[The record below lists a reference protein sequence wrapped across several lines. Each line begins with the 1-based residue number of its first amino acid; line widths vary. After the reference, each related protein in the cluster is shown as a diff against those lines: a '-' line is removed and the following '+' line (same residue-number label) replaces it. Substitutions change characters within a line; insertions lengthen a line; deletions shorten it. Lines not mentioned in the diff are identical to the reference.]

1 MASTSAFVLEE
12 RQSRIIAPDDSDFLE
27 SDAESS
33 GTPHPDDLLIESA
46 VLEDLASTPHR
57 SSRHAAARNTPPH
70 KLWPAHP
77 LIRIHKR
84 LWFTWFNGE
93 LPSEDDLNEDDGQ
106 AAARKNFDD
115 AEIKKYVDPTETKPS
130 RLHWFNIDHD
140 LVYLSFWFDWG
151 PLNVGM
157 FYRFCLHVH
166 HMLTDPDMQD
176 ATLVLYTTD
185 APAQKANA
193 ALLVTLYAMII
204 GKVTPSDAFY
214 PISEVEFKPFRDAG
228 YGRADYNLSIQDILY
243 GVHRAINEGLLDLT
257 TFNLDEYE
265 KYEQVS
271 NGDWNW
277 ITPNFIAFAS
287 PNDRNYV
294 EALRVGEGR
303 LPASYSFRPP
313 GEDKLFG
320 KTIRYFKD
328 RGVKL
333 VVRLNNPLYDR
344 EAFLNAGIDHS
355 DMYFDDGSNPTD
367 EILTEFIAKAD
378 KVIAQDGVVAV
389 HCKAGLGRTGVLIG
403 AYLVWKHGFSAG
415 EAIGFMRFMRPGCVV
430 GPQQHFMY
438 QNFVEW
444 IKWGV
449 RDHAMNEA
457 KQLIAEERAKIEAA
471 AQAAANAASASI
483 ATAATP
489 ATRASIKRR
498 AAGSDAAKN
507 AAALDDSFEL
517 HTDADVSLDDDIK
530 HAQLHRQTRKKLD
543 AADEQTDDDEDDED
557 EQRPRQKQKS
567 DVASYVDVH
576 GAEPVTPKAQRGSSR
591 VVPASAAP
599 GVKPAPCVGQP
610 RKSPSPTRKR
620 PAIQA
625 PATVARLELTSR
637 RYPAATRSFNNHLM
651 LSSQSVHLDA
661 LPQASSS
668 SSLSVPVA
676 VTDEADENLDDDEKV
691 RDGGQ
696 VSVSMDS
703 TAARVAAGV
712 LVESRINVVAG
723 STTPRASPKAAMV
736 NLTPSPVARVRGFDS
751 RTRANTIATAT
762 ISTPVR
768 GSSRRDPTASPS
780 PKPEVF
786 RASPNIRDRYGLR
799 DSSHSP
805 PPSTTAA
812 AVASASPR
820 MSTTASPV
828 KPAPSTSA
836 MMASSTS
843 MAKISDAEVLGV
855 IDVIPQQY
863 ASPQRVST
871 RRPSPSPASKL
882 LPKAAQPEASET
894 KMWQDDE
901 NMQPVRAPA
910 AVVHRAPLTASVS
923 TSTMAQQGPKVLRSV
938 KSKPT
943 LNGVASSTNGARVTT
958 VRKPISARPVVAAP
972 AASTAQRS
980 VSAKLAPAPRPPTM
994 RAQKSVADL
1003 RSATAAPRTART
1015 VSSSSN
1021 SSTTATVNTS
1031 SRPASRLTAPTAASA
1046 ARAAAAVAKRAAV
1059 APTGGAPA
1067 AGKAGKAGTAARKV
1081 SSGLN
1086 KASGGSAGAA
1096 GVRRRRS
1103 STGEAGLDV
1112 AA

>member
-12 RQSRIIAPDDSDFLE
+12 RQAHIIAPDDSDFLD
-27 SDAESS
+27 SDAENSC
-33 GTPHPDDLLIESA
+33 TPHPDGELIESA
-46 VLEDLASTPHR
+46 MLEDPAATPHR
-57 SSRHAAARNTPPH
+57 SSRQAARQTSPH

-84 LWFTWFNGE
+84 LWFTYFNGD
-93 LPSEDDLNEDDGQ
+93 LPSEDDLNENDGQ
-106 AAARKNFDD
+106 AAARKNFNDE
-115 AEIKKYVDPTETKPS
+115 EIKKYVDPSETNPS

-185 APAQKANA
+185 VPAQKANA

-204 GKVTPSDAFY
+204 GKVTPADAFY
-214 PISEVEFKPFRDAG
+214 PISELEFKPFRDAG

-294 EALRVGEGR
+294 EALRLGEGR
-303 LPASYSFRPP
+303 LPESYSFRPP

-457 KQLIAEERAKIEAA
+457 RQLIAAERAKIEAA
-471 AQAAANAASASI
+471 AQAAANAAAVANAASAST

-489 ATRASIKRR
+489 ASRASIKRR
-498 AAGSDAAKN
+498 AAGSDADKH
-507 AAALDDSFEL
+507 AAQDDSFEL
-517 HTDADVSLDDDIK
+517 HTDADDSLDEDIK
-530 HAQLHRQTRKKLD
+530 HAHRQTRKKLD
-543 AADEQTDDDEDDED
+543 DQDEQTDGSDDED
-557 EQRPRQKQKS
+557 EQRPRQKQKA
-567 DVASYVDVH
+567 DVASYVDVN
-576 GAEPVTPKAQRGSSR
+576 GGGPVTPKAQRGTSR
-591 VVPASAAP
+591 MAPASAAP

-637 RYPAATRSFNNHLM
+637 RYPAATRSFNSHLM

-661 LPQASSS
+661 LPQSSS
-668 SSLSVPVA
+668 SSGLSVPVVA
-676 VTDEADENLDDDEKV
+676 SGGRGGMVPDDADENLDDDEKV
-691 RDGGQ
+691 HGGGHTASVDGGA
-696 VSVSMDS
+696 
-703 TAARVAAGV
+703 TAAGV
-712 LVESRINVVAG
+712 LVESRINV
-723 STTPRASPKAAMV
+723 SPTTTPRASPKAAMV
-736 NLTPSPVARVRGFDS
+736 NLTPSPVARVRGFES
-751 RTRANTIATAT
+751 RTRSNTIA
-762 ISTPVR
+762 TPVR
-768 GSSRRDPTASPS
+768 GSSRRDPTVSPS

-799 DSSHSP
+799 DSSQSPSP
-805 PPSTTAA
+805 PSVT
-812 AVASASPR
+812 ASPR
-820 MSTTASPV
+820 ASIAASPVTTRVAPMGSRHASPV
-828 KPAPSTSA
+828 KVAPSTA
-836 MMASSTS
+836 VVSSTS
-843 MAKISDAEVLGV
+843 MAHMSDAEVLGV
-855 IDVIPQQY
+855 IDVIPQHV
-863 ASPQRVST
+863 SPQRVST
-871 RRPSPSPASKL
+871 RRPSPSPSSA
-882 LPKAAQPEASET
+882 KAKVVQPETSEG
-894 KMWQDDE
+894 KIAGDDE
-901 NMQPVRAPA
+901 NTQLVQAPV
-910 AVVHRAPLTASVS
+910 VVHRAPLTASVS
-923 TSTMAQQGPKVLRSV
+923 TVQQGPKVLRSV

-943 LNGVASSTNGARVTT
+943 LLNGVSSSTSGARVAT
-958 VRKPISARPVVAAP
+958 VRKPISARPIAP
-972 AASTAQRS
+972 TPIPAGGGGGAQRS
-980 VSAKLAPAPRPPTM
+980 VSAKLTPTVRPTTV

-1003 RSATAAPRTART
+1003 RASTTSAPRTART
-1015 VSSSSN
+1015 VSSSSS
-1021 SSTTATVNTS
+1021 SSTTATVNNS

-1059 APTGGAPA
+1059 APGVAKVG
-1067 AGKAGKAGTAARKV
+1067 ARKV
-1081 SSGLN
+1081 SAALG
-1086 KASGGSAGAA
+1086 KGGSAGA
-1096 GVRRRRS
+1096 VSRRGRRS

-1112 AA
+1112 VA

>member
-12 RQSRIIAPDDSDFLE
+12 RHAHIIAPDDSDFLD
-27 SDAESS
+27 SDAEST
-33 GTPHPDDLLIESA
+33 GATPHPDDHLIESA
-46 VLEDLASTPHR
+46 VLEDLASTPHPP
-57 SSRHAAARNTPPH
+57 SRQHAARHTSPH

-84 LWFTWFNGE
+84 LWFTWFNGD
-93 LPSEDDLNEDDGQ
+93 LPSEDDLNDNDGQ

-115 AEIKKYVDPTETKPS
+115 AEIKKYVDPSETNPS

-166 HMLTDPDMQD
+166 HMLTDPDMHD

-204 GKVTPSDAFY
+204 GKVTPADAFY
-214 PISEVEFKPFRDAG
+214 PISELEFKPFRDAG

-287 PNDRNYV
+287 PNDRTYV

-320 KTIRYFKD
+320 KTIRYFKE

-344 EAFLNAGIDHS
+344 DAFVHAGIDHT

-367 EILTEFIAKAD
+367 DILAEFIAKAD
-378 KVIAQDGVVAV
+378 KVIQHDGVVAV

-457 KQLIAEERAKIEAA
+457 KQMIADERAKIQAA
-471 AQAAANAASASI
+471 AQAAANAAAAAAAPASAS
-483 ATAATP
+483 T

-498 AAGSDAAKN
+498 AAGSDAAK
-507 AAALDDSFEL
+507 DDSFEL
-517 HTDADVSLDDDIK
+517 HPDADVSLDEDIK
-530 HAQLHRQTRKKLD
+530 HAHHKLTRKN
-543 AADEQTDDDEDDED
+543 EHTDDDDDGEDDDED

-567 DVASYVDVH
+567 DVSSSYVDVN
-576 GAEPVTPKAQRGSSR
+576 GAGPVTPKAQRGTSR
-591 VVPASAAP
+591 MVPASAAP

-637 RYPAATRSFNNHLM
+637 RYPAATRSFNSHLL

-661 LPQASSS
+661 LPPPSST
-668 SSLSVPVA
+668 SVPVA
-676 VTDEADENLDDDEKV
+676 ATDNADDDDDKAHA
-691 RDGGQ
+691 GGP
-696 VSVSMDS
+696 VDS
-703 TAARVAAGV
+703 AAAGV
-712 LVESRINVVAG
+712 LVESRTNVAAG

-736 NLTPSPVARVRGFDS
+736 NVTPSPSPVARVRGFES
-751 RTRANTIATAT
+751 RTRANTVAGATVA
-762 ISTPVR
+762 TPVR
-768 GSSRRDPTASPS
+768 GSSRHDATVSPS
-780 PKPEVF
+780 AKPEVF

-799 DSSHSP
+799 DSSQSPP
-805 PPSTTAA
+805 PPST
-812 AVASASPR
+812 SPR
-820 MSTTASPV
+820 MSIASPVTARVAMGSRHASPV
-828 KPAPSTSA
+828 KATAASA
-836 MMASSTS
+836 MAQLT
-843 MAKISDAEVLGV
+843 DAEVLGV
-855 IDVIPQQY
+855 IDVIPQHV
-863 ASPQRVST
+863 SPQRVSA
-871 RRPSPSPASKL
+871 RHASASPVAKV
-882 LPKAAQPEASET
+882 LPKLVAPEASGS
-894 KMWQDDE
+894 E
-901 NMQPVRAPA
+901 NAPRPA
-910 AVVHRAPLTASVS
+910 VAVVHRAPLTASVP
-923 TSTMAQQGPKVLRSV
+923 THGPKVLRTV

-943 LNGVASSTNGARVTT
+943 LTGASTATARVAT
-958 VRKPISARPVVAAP
+958 VRKPITARPTPTAP
-972 AASTAQRS
+972 AGATQRS
-980 VSAKLAPAPRPPTM
+980 ASAKLAPTTTRPAAV
-994 RAQKSVADL
+994 RAQKSTADL
-1003 RSATAAPRTART
+1003 RATART
-1015 VSSSSN
+1015 VSTSSA
-1021 SSTTATVNTS
+1021 SSTAATVTG
-1031 SRPASRLTAPTAASA
+1031 RPASRLTAPTAASA
-1046 ARAAAAVAKRAAV
+1046 ARAAAAVAKRTAA
-1059 APTGGAPA
+1059 AAPA
-1067 AGKAGKAGTAARKV
+1067 AGVARKV
-1081 SSGLN
+1081 SSGLG
-1086 KASGGSAGAA
+1086 KGVAGS

-1103 STGEAGLDV
+1103 STGDAALDV
-1112 AA
+1112 VA

>member
-1 MASTSAFVLEE
+1 MASTSAFVLAE
-12 RQSRIIAPDDSDFLE
+12 RQEHIIAPDDSDFLD
-27 SDAESS
+27 SDAES
-33 GTPHPDDLLIESA
+33 TTHPDDHLIESA
-46 VLEDLASTPHR
+46 VLQDLESTPHR
-57 SSRHAAARNTPPH
+57 SSTRNAATPR

-84 LWFTWFNGE
+84 LWFTWFNGD
-93 LPSEDDLNEDDGQ
+93 LPSEDDLNKDDGQ
-106 AAARKNFDD
+106 PAARMNFKDE
-115 AEIKKYVDPTETKPS
+115 EIKKYVDPSETNPP

-204 GKVTPSDAFY
+204 GKVTPADAFY

-303 LPASYSFRPP
+303 LPSSYSFRAP

-378 KVIAQDGVVAV
+378 KVIAEDGVVAV

-449 RDHAMNEA
+449 RDHAIKEA
-457 KQLIAEERAKIEAA
+457 KQMIAEERAKIEAA
-471 AQAAANAASASI
+471 QAAAASAASA
-483 ATAATP
+483 AAAAAVAVASP
-489 ATRASIKRR
+489 VRASIKRR
-498 AAGSDAAKN
+498 AAGSDAAKG
-507 AAALDDSFEL
+507 AAADDSFEAEL
-517 HTDADVSLDDDIK
+517 RAHADEAADQSLDDDDVK
-530 HAQLHRQTRKKLD
+530 HAQVHKLVRRND
-543 AADEQTDDDEDDED
+543 SDDDEE
-557 EQRPRQKQKS
+557 EQQRPRQKQKS
-567 DVASYVDVH
+567 DVV
-576 GAEPVTPKAQRGSSR
+576 AEYADMNGSGPVTPKAQRGVSR
-591 VVPASAAP
+591 GVPASAAP
-599 GVKPAPCVGQP
+599 NVKPAPCVGQP
-610 RKSPSPTRKR
+610 RKSPSPSRKR

-625 PATVARLELTSR
+625 PATVARLELNSR
-637 RYPAATRSFNNHLM
+637 RYPTATRSFNTHLM
-651 LSSQSVHLDA
+651 LSSQSVHVDDA
-661 LPQASSS
+661 
-668 SSLSVPVA
+668 
-676 VTDEADENLDDDEKV
+676 TTEAAEDDADSNSGSFSHDEKV
-691 RDGGQ
+691 GGGVAALDGG
-696 VSVSMDS
+696 M
-703 TAARVAAGV
+703 ANAGV
-712 LVESRINVVAG
+712 LVESRINVL
-723 STTPRASPKAAMV
+723 TTPRASPKAAIAS
-736 NLTPSPVARVRGFDS
+736 NLTPSPVARVRGYERVRS
-751 RTRANTIATAT
+751 NTVGSATVA
-762 ISTPVR
+762 TPVR
-768 GSSRRDPTASPS
+768 ASSRKDGCASP
-780 PKPEVF
+780 KQQEVF
-786 RASPNIRDRYGLR
+786 RASPTVRDRYGLR
-799 DSSHSP
+799 DSSKSP
-805 PPSTTAA
+805 PPPQTPT
-812 AVASASPR
+812 SPR
-820 MSTTASPV
+820 NGGGVSRQASPV
-828 KPAPSTSA
+828 KVAPQ
-836 MMASSTS
+836 MMAKLT
-843 MAKISDAEVLGV
+843 DAEVLGV
-855 IDVIPQQY
+855 IDCIPQQQQQQGQQGQL
-863 ASPQRVST
+863 SPKVK
-871 RRPSPSPASKL
+871 PSPAKLQSK
-882 LPKAAQPEASET
+882 EANNSHGVVV
-894 KMWQDDE
+894 DE
-901 NMQPVRAPA
+901 NVPSSEAA
-910 AVVHRAPLTASVS
+910 AVVQVHRAPLTM
-923 TSTMAQQGPKVLRSV
+923 TSGGPKVLRSV
-938 KSKPT
+938 RSKVT
-943 LNGVASSTNGARVTT
+943 LNSTSSTSTTSVATGATGRLAT
-958 VRKPISARPVVAAP
+958 VRKAPSTTRPVP
-972 AASTAQRS
+972 STTTVRS
-980 VSAKLAPAPRPPTM
+980 VSARQTPSAQPKPTVAL

-1003 RSATAAPRTART
+1003 RAKTPTSTATARN
-1015 VSSSSN
+1015 VSN
-1021 SSTTATVNTS
+1021 SSTTATVTC
-1031 SRPASRLTAPTAASA
+1031 RPGSRLTAPTAASIARSA
-1046 ARAAAAVAKRAAV
+1046 AKRPTPTTAAAKMVA
-1059 APTGGAPA
+1059 T
-1067 AGKAGKAGTAARKV
+1067 RKV
-1081 SSGLN
+1081 SALQR
-1086 KASGGSAGAA
+1086 GAPHTT
-1096 GVRRRRS
+1096 RRRRS
-1103 STGEAGLDV
+1103 STGQADVDV
-1112 AA
+1112 A